1 MKHLTNLQKNI
12 SKYNNK
18 SAKWVHLL
26 IQFTVNSINL
36 ISEVDIFQMDD
47 IIMVLLPLK
56 LMVGDIRNFSL
67 TKTMEGIHKSHTKTF
82 LNVAINYHN
91 RYTEYQYN

>member
-1 MKHLTNLQKNI
+1 MNFRSGYFSNRWHHNGPAAIK
-12 SKYNNK
+12 
-18 SAKWVHLL
+18 
-26 IQFTVNSINL
+26 
-36 ISEVDIFQMDD
+36 VDG
-47 IIMVLLPLK
+47 
-56 LMVGDIRNFSL
+56 GDIRYFFL